1 MLCDQG
7 PPRKLSSPITSI
19 SLTLLI
25 WKVKVGPPGRRI
37 SFCQRKDR

>member
-7 PPRKLSSPITSI
+7 PPRKLSSL